1 MDDSI
6 TRSIQEQTLTAH
18 KALGLTGYSR
28 GDFIM
33 AQDGTIYLLEV
44 NTLPGMTPTS
54 LLPRAAKHIGLSFA
68 DLIEELIRLGIE
80 ARGN

>member
-1 MDDSI
+1 MLF
-6 TRSIQEQTLTAH
+6 RS
-18 KALGLTGYSR
+18 
-28 GDFIM
+28 
-33 AQDGTIYLLEV
+33 IYLLEV